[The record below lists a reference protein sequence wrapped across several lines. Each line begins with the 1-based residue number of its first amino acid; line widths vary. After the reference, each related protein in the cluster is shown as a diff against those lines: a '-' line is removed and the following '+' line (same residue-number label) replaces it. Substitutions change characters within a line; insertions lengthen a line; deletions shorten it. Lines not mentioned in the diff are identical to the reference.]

1 MRKIFSLLLCLI
13 LTLAACAGPTSAP
26 ASPPIVASTPLPP
39 IASRMPPTPVPY
51 SHSTCADYARI
62 NIGNYT
68 LHNNVW
74 NKRDRTDYTQCI
86 FTQNTTL
93 PTTMGWR
100 WNWPG
105 TRGEIQ
111 AYPEVMFGD
120 SPWDTEPPTGGF
132 PLPVSN
138 RDLLVTYTA
147 TISATGKWNVAF
159 DLWLTDAPA
168 PAAAN
173 ITDEIMIWVDAND
186 LMPGPQVYDIVAF
199 DGITY
204 TVHIAPGHGD
214 ASGGSSATWTYIA
227 FKTRRP
233 LLSATLNMGHFLGYL
248 LEKQVIGKERY
259 LASLEFGTELASGQG
274 EFVLERYE
282 IALPTSSNTP

>member
-1 MRKIFSLLLCLI
+1 MKKIIVLLLCLSLA
-13 LTLAACAGPTSAP
+13 LTACDKSEATALPSARDTAAAPLQTSTVPPTA
-26 ASPPIVASTPLPP
+26 TPLMFS
-39 IASRMPPTPVPY
+39 A
-51 SHSTCADYARI
+51 CADYERI
-62 NIGNYT
+62 QIGEYILN
-68 LHNNVW
+68 NNVW
-74 NKRDRTDYTQCI
+74 NKRDRTDYTQCV
-86 FTQNTTL
+86 FAQGKTP

-105 TRGEIQ
+105 TGSEIQ

-120 SPWDTEPPTGGF
+120 SPWDTERPTGGF
-132 PLPVSN
+132 PLPVSD

-147 TISATGKWNVAF
+147 AITATGKWNVAF
-159 DLWLTDAPA
+159 DLWLTDDPS
-168 PAAAN
+168 PAAQN
-173 ITDEIMIWVDAND
+173 ITDEVMIWVDASN

-227 FKTRRP
+227 FKTRKP
-233 LLSATLNMGHFLGYL
+233 LLSATLNIGHFLGYL

-274 EFVLERYE
+274 ELVLSQYE
-282 IALPTSSNTP
+282 ISLPDTGR